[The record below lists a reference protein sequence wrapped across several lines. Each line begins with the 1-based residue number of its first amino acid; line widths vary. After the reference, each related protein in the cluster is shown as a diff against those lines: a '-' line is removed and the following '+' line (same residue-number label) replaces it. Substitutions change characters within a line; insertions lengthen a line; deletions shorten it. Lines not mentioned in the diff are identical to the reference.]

1 RSPPHS
7 VSSASETNPAETHAA
22 SSASNNAFFY
32 PLHSF
37 EMLKEAQQEEASRL
51 ESKSSFDLMF
61 SCITGAI
68 LLAVGVWGKLM
79 LGPYISL
86 IADNSTNAP
95 YVLIGT
101 GTVIIVFGLF
111 GCFATCR
118 GSPWML
124 KLYAMF
130 LSLVF
135 LAELVAGIS
144 GFVFRHEIKGTF
156 RRTYTDAVLNYN
168 ADDEASQ
175 AVDNLQHKLRCCG
188 VYNYTSWFA
197 SVYYPSNG
205 IPASCCFNSSD
216 CNPEDLRNATIAPS
230 KVYHQGCFELV
241 TSFMETNMA
250 IIAGVTFGI
259 AFSQLIGMLLAC
271 CLSRIITAN
280 QYEMV

>member
-1 RSPPHS
+1 
-7 VSSASETNPAETHAA
+7 
-22 SSASNNAFFY
+22 
-32 PLHSF
+32 
-37 EMLKEAQQEEASRL
+37 MASRRMETKPVITCL
-51 ESKSSFDLMF
+51 KTLLIVYSFVF
-61 SCITGAI
+61 WITGAI
-68 LLAVGVWGKLM
+68 LLAVGVWGKFM

-86 IADNSTNAP
+86 IADTSTNAP

-101 GTVIIVFGLF
+101 GATIIVFGLF

-156 RRTYTDAVLNYN
+156 LRTYSDAVQNYD
-168 ADDEASQ
+168 AKDDRSV
-175 AVDNLQHKLRCCG
+175 AVDNVQRSLRCCG
-188 VYNYTSWFA
+188 VMNYTSWFT
-197 SVYYPSNG
+197 SVYYPVNG
-205 IPASCCFNSSD
+205 IPPSCCSNLSD
-216 CNPEDLRNATIAPS
+216 CSLQDLRNSTVAPS
-230 KVYHQGCFELV
+230 KVYQQGCYELV
-241 TSFMETNMA
+241 TSFIETNMG

-259 AFSQLIGMLLAC
+259 ACSQLIGMLLAC
-271 CLSRIITAN
+271 CLSRVITAN

>member
-1 RSPPHS
+1 M
-7 VSSASETNPAETHAA
+7 ETKPVITCLKTLLIV
-22 SSASNNAFFY
+22 Y
-32 PLHSF
+32 SF
-37 EMLKEAQQEEASRL
+37 V
-51 ESKSSFDLMF
+51 FW
-61 SCITGAI
+61 ITGAI

-168 ADDEASQ
+168 AKDEASR
-175 AVDNLQHKLRCCG
+175 AVDYLQKSVSVNIKLSHRLGKLYCLHFKRL
-188 VYNYTSWFA
+188 VTFDELPQILSH
-197 SVYYPSNG
+197 
-205 IPASCCFNSSD
+205 IPVLPLLC
-216 CNPEDLRNATIAPS
+216 
-230 KVYHQGCFELV
+230 GCFELV

>member
-1 RSPPHS
+1 M
-7 VSSASETNPAETHAA
+7 ETKPVITCLKTLLIV
-22 SSASNNAFFY
+22 Y
-32 PLHSF
+32 SF
-37 EMLKEAQQEEASRL
+37 V
-51 ESKSSFDLMF
+51 FW
-61 SCITGAI
+61 ITGAI

-156 RRTYTDAVLNYN
+156 HRTYTDAVTNYN
-168 ADDEASQ
+168 AEDEASR
-175 AVDNLQHKLRCCG
+175 AVDNLQHRLRCCG
-188 VYNYTSWFA
+188 VYNYTSWFG

-205 IPASCCFNSSD
+205 IPASCCANSSD
-216 CNPEDLRNATIAPS
+216 CNQDDLRNATLAPT
-230 KVYHQGCFELV
+230 KVYHQGCYELV

>member
-1 RSPPHS
+1 LFKP
-7 VSSASETNPAETHAA
+7 V
-22 SSASNNAFFY
+22 F
-32 PLHSF
+32 L
-37 EMLKEAQQEEASRL
+37 Q
-51 ESKSSFDLMF
+51 
-61 SCITGAI
+61 ITGAV
-68 LLAVGVWGKLM
+68 LLAVGLWGKFM

-86 IADNSTNAP
+86 IAENSTNAP

-101 GTVIIVFGLF
+101 GTTIIIFGLF

-144 GFVFRHEIKGTF
+144 GFIFRHEVYKGTF
-156 RRTYTDAVLNYN
+156 LRTYREAVQNYN
-168 ADDEASQ
+168 AQDERSL
-175 AVDNLQHKLRCCG
+175 AVDNVQRSLRCCG
-188 VYNYTSWFA
+188 VYNYTSWYSSAYFP
-197 SVYYPSNG
+197 VNG
-205 IPASCCFNSSD
+205 IPASCCTDLSD
-216 CNPEDLRNATIAPS
+216 CNNQDLRNATVVPS
-230 KVYHQGCFELV
+230 KVHQQGCYELV
-241 TSFMETNMA
+241 TSFIETNMG

-271 CLSRIITAN
+271 CLSRFITAN